1 MRYVD
6 AKRKEHRDRLLYR
19 AYITEAVR
27 NISENVARGLGQEAY
42 MARSYMD
49 IISPTPEPTDE
60 PTPGDMGIV
69 IFAILGVLAIAG
81 AAVVIKVRK

>member
-27 NISENVARGLGQEAY
+27 NISENVARGLGQESY

-49 IISPTPEPTDE
+49 IISPTPEPTETADDIIDRISAKLE
-60 PTPGDMGIV
+60 N
-69 IFAILGVLAIAG
+69 L
-81 AAVVIKVRK
+81 